1 MPLISGSRSTA
12 STTRA
17 SASSSSRRAW
27 RCSTRPRRST
37 SSGSPTICPCGATR
51 SRATTARPASSPSS
65 VASTPS
71 GWIASGETG
80 GAYLRSAD
88 RPRGLTEVTR
98 DGGPMRKYLAQRL
111 LIAVPT
117 IFGVTLLIF
126 VAMRV
131 LPGDPLSAIS
141 GEGGGT
147 YVLSQEQLQAA
158 RKSLGLDRPYV
169 VQYLDWVR
177 DVLRGDLGKS
187 FWRGEPIREL
197 IFRRAP
203 ITGQIALMAVV
214 LSWLIGLPVGLIG
227 ALWRNSWTDYAFRL
241 VVTLF
246 MAIPSFWVGLMIVLS
261 LVLTMT
267 WRPPL
272 TIAYFWDDPVRN
284 LQITAGPA
292 LALGVALAAM
302 MARIT
307 RSSVLEVLGEDYVRT
322 ARAKGLRERSVVW
335 RHALVNAMLP
345 ILTVTGTAL
354 GALLG
359 GSVAVER
366 AFSVPGLG
374 LALVFAV
381 AERDWMLIQNLVL
394 LYGRSEEH
402 TSELQSLRHLV
413 CRLLLEKKKKH
424 HY

>member
-1 MPLISGSRSTA
+1 
-12 STTRA
+12 
-17 SASSSSRRAW
+17 
-27 RCSTRPRRST
+27 
-37 SSGSPTICPCGATR
+37 
-51 SRATTARPASSPSS
+51 
-65 VASTPS
+65 
-71 GWIASGETG
+71 
-80 GAYLRSAD
+80 
-88 RPRGLTEVTR
+88 
-98 DGGPMRKYLAQRL
+98 MRKYLAQRL
-111 LIAVPT
+111 LIAIPT

-126 VAMRV
+126 IAMRV

-147 YVLSQEQLQAA
+147 YVLNQEQLQAA
-158 RKSLGLDRPYV
+158 RVSLGLDRPYV
-169 VQYLDWVR
+169 VQYLDWIK

-214 LSWLIGLPVGLIG
+214 LSWVIGLPVGLVG
-227 ALWRNSWTDYAFRL
+227 ALWRNSKTDYAFRF

-261 LVLTMT
+261 LVLTIT

-272 TIAYFWDDPVRN
+272 TIVYFWDDPVRN
-284 LQITAGPA
+284 LQMTAGPA

-322 ARAKGLRERSVVW
+322 ARAKGLRERVVVW

-394 LYGRSEEH
+394 LYGVIFV
-402 TSELQSLRHLV
+402 LINLV
-413 CRLLLEKKKKH
+413 VDVSYGWFDPRIR
-424 HY
+424 YQ

>member
-1 MPLISGSRSTA
+1 
-12 STTRA
+12 
-17 SASSSSRRAW
+17 
-27 RCSTRPRRST
+27 
-37 SSGSPTICPCGATR
+37 
-51 SRATTARPASSPSS
+51 
-65 VASTPS
+65 
-71 GWIASGETG
+71 
-80 GAYLRSAD
+80 
-88 RPRGLTEVTR
+88 
-98 DGGPMRKYLAQRL
+98 MRKYLAQRL
-111 LIAVPT
+111 LIAIPT

-126 VAMRV
+126 IAMRV

-177 DVLRGDLGKS
+177 DILRGDLGKS
-187 FWRGEPIREL
+187 FWRGEPIREVIL
-197 IFRRAP
+197 RRAP

-214 LSWLIGLPVGLIG
+214 LSWVIGLPVGLVG

-241 VVTLF
+241 VITLF
-246 MAIPSFWVGLMIVLS
+246 MAIPSFWVALMIVLS
-261 LVLTMT
+261 LVLTLT

-272 TIAYFWDDPVRN
+272 TIVYFWDDPVRN
-284 LQITAGPA
+284 LQMTAGPA
-292 LALGVALAAM
+292 LALGIALAAM

-322 ARAKGLRERSVVW
+322 ARAKGLRERIVVW

-366 AFSVPGLG
+366 AFGVPGLG

-394 LYGRSEEH
+394 LYGVIFIFVN
-402 TSELQSLRHLV
+402 LV
-413 CRLLLEKKKKH
+413 VDVSYGWFDPRIR
-424 HY
+424 YQ

>member
-1 MPLISGSRSTA
+1 
-12 STTRA
+12 
-17 SASSSSRRAW
+17 
-27 RCSTRPRRST
+27 
-37 SSGSPTICPCGATR
+37 
-51 SRATTARPASSPSS
+51 
-65 VASTPS
+65 
-71 GWIASGETG
+71 
-80 GAYLRSAD
+80 
-88 RPRGLTEVTR
+88 
-98 DGGPMRKYLAQRL
+98 MRKYLAQRL
-111 LIAVPT
+111 LIAIPT
-117 IFGVTLLIF
+117 LFGVTLLIF
-126 VAMRV
+126 IAMRV
-131 LPGDPLSAIS
+131 LPGDPLAAIS

-147 YVLSQEQLQAA
+147 YVLSPEQLRAA
-158 RKSLGLDRPYV
+158 RASLGLDRPYA
-169 VQYLDWVR
+169 VQYFDWLG
-177 DVLRGDLGKS
+177 DILRGDLGKS

-203 ITGQIALMAVV
+203 ITGQIALMAVI
-214 LSWLIGLPVGLIG
+214 LSWVIGLPVGLVG
-227 ALWRNSWTDYAFRL
+227 AVWRNSWTDYVFRL

-261 LVLTMT
+261 LVLAFT

-272 TIAYFWDDPVRN
+272 TIAYLWDDPARN
-284 LQITAGPA
+284 LQMTAGPA

-322 ARAKGLRERSVVW
+322 ARAKGLRERVVVW

-345 ILTVTGTAL
+345 ILTVSGTAF

-366 AFSVPGLG
+366 AFGVPGLG

-394 LYGRSEEH
+394 LYGVIFV
-402 TSELQSLRHLV
+402 LINLV
-413 CRLLLEKKKKH
+413 VDVSYGWFDPRIR
-424 HY
+424 YQ

>member
-1 MPLISGSRSTA
+1 MS
-12 STTRA
+12 
-17 SASSSSRRAW
+17 
-27 RCSTRPRRST
+27 
-37 SSGSPTICPCGATR
+37 
-51 SRATTARPASSPSS
+51 
-65 VASTPS
+65 
-71 GWIASGETG
+71 
-80 GAYLRSAD
+80 
-88 RPRGLTEVTR
+88 
-98 DGGPMRKYLAQRL
+98 KYLAQRL

-117 IFGVTLLIF
+117 LLGVTLLIF
-126 VAMRV
+126 IAMRV

-158 RKSLGLDRPYV
+158 RASLGLDRPYV
-169 VQYLDWVR
+169 VQYLDWLR
-177 DVLRGDLGKS
+177 DILRGDLGKS

-203 ITGQIALMAVV
+203 ITGQIALMAIIISGV
-214 LSWLIGLPVGLIG
+214 IGLPVGLIG

-246 MAIPSFWVGLMIVLS
+246 LAIPSFWVGLMIVLS
-261 LVLTMT
+261 LVLAFT

-272 TIAYFWDDPVRN
+272 TIVYLWDDPIRN
-284 LQITAGPA
+284 LQMTAGPA
-292 LALGVALAAM
+292 LILGVALAAM

-322 ARAKGLRERSVVW
+322 ARAKGLRERIVVW

-345 ILTVTGTAL
+345 ILTVSGTAF

-366 AFSVPGLG
+366 AFGVPGLG
-374 LALVFAV
+374 LALVFAI

-394 LYGRSEEH
+394 LYGVIFVVIN
-402 TSELQSLRHLV
+402 LV
-413 CRLLLEKKKKH
+413 VDVSYGWFDPRIR
-424 HY
+424 YQ

>member
-1 MPLISGSRSTA
+1 
-12 STTRA
+12 
-17 SASSSSRRAW
+17 
-27 RCSTRPRRST
+27 
-37 SSGSPTICPCGATR
+37 
-51 SRATTARPASSPSS
+51 
-65 VASTPS
+65 
-71 GWIASGETG
+71 
-80 GAYLRSAD
+80 
-88 RPRGLTEVTR
+88 
-98 DGGPMRKYLAQRL
+98 MRKYLAQRL
-111 LIAVPT
+111 LIAIPT
-117 IFGVTLLIF
+117 LFGVTLLIF
-126 VAMRV
+126 IAMRV
-131 LPGDPLSAIS
+131 LPGDPLAAIS

-147 YVLSQEQLQAA
+147 YVLSPEQLRAA
-158 RKSLGLDRPYV
+158 RASLGLDRPYAI
-169 VQYLDWVR
+169 QYLDWLG
-177 DVLRGDLGKS
+177 DILRGDLGKS

-203 ITGQIALMAVV
+203 ITGQIALMAVI
-214 LSWLIGLPVGLIG
+214 LSWVIGLPVGLIG
-227 ALWRNSWTDYAFRL
+227 AVWRNSWTDYVFRL

-261 LVLTMT
+261 LVLAFT

-272 TIAYFWDDPVRN
+272 TIAYLWDDPARN
-284 LQITAGPA
+284 LQMTGGPA

-322 ARAKGLRERSVVW
+322 ARAKGVRERVGVW

-345 ILTVTGTAL
+345 ILTVSGTAF

-366 AFSVPGLG
+366 AFGVPGLG

-394 LYGRSEEH
+394 LYGVIFV
-402 TSELQSLRHLV
+402 LINLV
-413 CRLLLEKKKKH
+413 VDVSYGWFDPRIR
-424 HY
+424 YQ

>member
-1 MPLISGSRSTA
+1 
-12 STTRA
+12 
-17 SASSSSRRAW
+17 
-27 RCSTRPRRST
+27 
-37 SSGSPTICPCGATR
+37 
-51 SRATTARPASSPSS
+51 
-65 VASTPS
+65 
-71 GWIASGETG
+71 
-80 GAYLRSAD
+80 
-88 RPRGLTEVTR
+88 
-98 DGGPMRKYLAQRL
+98 MRKYLAQRL
-111 LIAVPT
+111 LIAIPT
-117 IFGVTLLIF
+117 IFGVSLLIF
-126 VAMRV
+126 IAMRV

-147 YVLSQEQLQAA
+147 YVLSPEQLSAA
-158 RKSLGLDRPYV
+158 RASLGLDRSYA
-169 VQYLDWVR
+169 VQYLDWVA

-203 ITGQIALMAVV
+203 ITGQIALMAVI
-214 LSWLIGLPVGLIG
+214 LSWVIGLPVGLIG
-227 ALWRNSWTDYAFRL
+227 ALWRNSWTDYAFRFA
-241 VVTLF
+241 VTLF

-261 LVLTMT
+261 LVLTLT

-272 TIAYFWDDPVRN
+272 TIVYFWDDPVRN
-284 LQITAGPA
+284 LQMTAGPA

-322 ARAKGLRERSVVW
+322 ARAKGLGERIVVW

-345 ILTVTGTAL
+345 IMTVTGTAL

-366 AFSVPGLG
+366 AFGVPGLG

-394 LYGRSEEH
+394 LYGVIFV
-402 TSELQSLRHLV
+402 LINLV
-413 CRLLLEKKKKH
+413 VDVSYGWFDPRIR
-424 HY
+424 YQ

>member
-1 MPLISGSRSTA
+1 
-12 STTRA
+12 
-17 SASSSSRRAW
+17 
-27 RCSTRPRRST
+27 
-37 SSGSPTICPCGATR
+37 
-51 SRATTARPASSPSS
+51 
-65 VASTPS
+65 
-71 GWIASGETG
+71 
-80 GAYLRSAD
+80 
-88 RPRGLTEVTR
+88 
-98 DGGPMRKYLAQRL
+98 MRKYLAQRL
-111 LIAVPT
+111 LIAIPT

-126 VAMRV
+126 IAMRV

-177 DVLRGDLGKS
+177 DILRGDLGKS
-187 FWRGEPIREL
+187 FWRGEPIREVIL
-197 IFRRAP
+197 RRAP
-203 ITGQIALMAVV
+203 ITGQIALMAIV
-214 LSWLIGLPVGLIG
+214 LSWVIGLPVGLIG

-246 MAIPSFWVGLMIVLS
+246 MAIPSFWVALMIVLS
-261 LVLTMT
+261 LVLTLT

-272 TIAYFWDDPVRN
+272 TIVYFWDEPVRN
-284 LQITAGPA
+284 LQMTAGPA
-292 LALGVALAAM
+292 LALGIALAAM

-322 ARAKGLRERSVVW
+322 ARAKGLPERIVVW

-366 AFSVPGLG
+366 AFGVPGLG

-394 LYGRSEEH
+394 LYGVIFIFVN
-402 TSELQSLRHLV
+402 LV
-413 CRLLLEKKKKH
+413 VDVSYGWFDPRIR
-424 HY
+424 YQ

>member
-1 MPLISGSRSTA
+1 
-12 STTRA
+12 
-17 SASSSSRRAW
+17 
-27 RCSTRPRRST
+27 
-37 SSGSPTICPCGATR
+37 
-51 SRATTARPASSPSS
+51 
-65 VASTPS
+65 
-71 GWIASGETG
+71 
-80 GAYLRSAD
+80 
-88 RPRGLTEVTR
+88 
-98 DGGPMRKYLAQRL
+98 MRKYLAQRL
-111 LIAVPT
+111 LIAIPT

-126 VAMRV
+126 IAMRV

-169 VQYLDWVR
+169 VQYFDWVK

-187 FWRGEPIREL
+187 FWRGEPIREV
-197 IFRRAP
+197 IMRRAP
-203 ITGQIALMAVV
+203 ITGQIALMAII

-227 ALWRNSWTDYAFRL
+227 ALWRNSWTDYGFRL
-241 VVTLF
+241 LVTLF

-261 LVLTMT
+261 LVLTLT

-272 TIAYFWDDPVRN
+272 TIVYLWDDPVRN
-284 LQITAGPA
+284 LQMTAGPA

-322 ARAKGLRERSVVW
+322 ARAKGLRERIVVW
-335 RHALVNAMLP
+335 RHALINAMLP

-366 AFSVPGLG
+366 AFGVPGLG

-394 LYGRSEEH
+394 LYGVIFV
-402 TSELQSLRHLV
+402 LINLV
-413 CRLLLEKKKKH
+413 VDVSYGWFDPRIR
-424 HY
+424 YQ